1 MNLPDVFQNKNIDIK
16 DMPQE
21 LFYGN
26 KVTSTINKQKKDIRT
41 VIKNLFQSSNYVYK
55 LDVTIVTNYKTI
67 DTSIVGQNANHLIT
81 IDNDL
86 IPIRD
91 IIDIYEKKKN

>member
-16 DMPQE
+16 EMPQE

-26 KVTSTINKQKKDIRT
+26 KVGVERNHMKKDIKAT
-41 VIKNLFQSSNYVYK
+41 IKNLFQSSNYVYK
-55 LDVTIVTNYKTI
+55 LDVIIEMKNKTI

-86 IPIRD
+86 IPIKD
-91 IIDIYEKKKN
+91 ILDIYEKKKN